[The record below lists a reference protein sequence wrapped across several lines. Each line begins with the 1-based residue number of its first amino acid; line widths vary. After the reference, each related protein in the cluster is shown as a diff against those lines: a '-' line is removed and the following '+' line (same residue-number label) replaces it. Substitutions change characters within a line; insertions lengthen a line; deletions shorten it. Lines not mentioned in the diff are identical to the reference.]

1 MMKRQLEKKLGRMQ
15 GVKMS
20 VVKKLVK
27 FIFITSLVTIALCL
41 FLLTY
46 FFYFLLSSDLS
57 ERLLKQVA
65 LRNDNV
71 SVVKILESEMDFP
84 FYRHDVEITT
94 KKGDKIFFHY
104 VKWPLNNRG
113 IQISQINDIGL
124 FGGQI
129 YELKG
134 DSKILYEP
142 DDIAVLGKMLGVK
155 LKSVGDVIDN
165 VEQLYELYNFF
176 ESKAAKEYLYKDQFL
191 IHAAFTQV
199 SDEL

>member
-1 MMKRQLEKKLGRMQ
+1 
-15 GVKMS
+15 MS

-27 FIFITSLVTIALCL
+27 FIFITSLAPIALCL

-46 FFYFLLSSDLS
+46 FFYFFVSPDFSEKLLM
-57 ERLLKQVA
+57 QVA

-71 SVVKILESEMDFP
+71 EVVKILESEMDFP

-104 VKWPLNNRG
+104 VRWPLNNRG

-176 ESKAAKEYLYKDQFL
+176 ESNAAKEYLYKDQFL

-199 SDEL
+199 SDENARDGK